1 MTEPHRPA
9 SAARQSPR
17 PMGARPMLMLAL
29 KYGAIFALAVAVV
42 AGLIGLAVSG
52 VPGLLGGLLGA
63 LVAAVYLGLT
73 AITML
78 VAYRLANGDLTSPI
92 YFGTVMGAW
101 LLKVIVFV
109 VVVLLVGSQKWVD
122 GRVMFFTI
130 IVAVLGSLILDCVA
144 YMRARVPYVDVE
156 LPSADAPSGSSTNV
170 DDDRDAR
177 P

>member
-1 MTEPHRPA
+1 MTDSGA
-9 SAARQSPR
+9 SSAQR

-42 AGLIGLAVSG
+42 AGAIGLAVSG

-63 LVAAVYLGLT
+63 VVAAVYLGLT
-73 AITML
+73 ALTML

-109 VVVLLVGSQKWVD
+109 IVVLLVGSQRWVD

-130 IVAVLGSLILDCVA
+130 IVAVLGSLVLDCVA
-144 YMRARVPYVDVE
+144 YARARVPYVDVD
-156 LPSADAPSGSSTNV
+156 LPSSADPNGGSGAVGGAPGGQ
-170 DDDRDAR
+170 

>member
-1 MTEPHRPA
+1 
-9 SAARQSPR
+9 
-17 PMGARPMLMLAL
+17 MGARPMLVLAL

-63 LVAAVYLGLT
+63 VVAAVYLGLT
-73 AITML
+73 AVTML
-78 VAYRLANGDLTSPI
+78 VAYRLAGGDLTSPI

-144 YMRARVPYVDVE
+144 YVRARVPYVDVE
-156 LPSADAPSGSSTNV
+156 LPSAAGPSAPSAGT
-170 DDDRDAR
+170 DDDADAR